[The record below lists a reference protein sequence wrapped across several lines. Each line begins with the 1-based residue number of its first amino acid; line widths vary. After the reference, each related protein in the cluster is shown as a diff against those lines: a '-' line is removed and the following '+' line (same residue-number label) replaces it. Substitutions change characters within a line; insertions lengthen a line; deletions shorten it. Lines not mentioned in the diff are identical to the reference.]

1 MNAHNLDGLSD
12 NDFHVVALENINVAM
27 RAALGSKTKYSK
39 SGNTIIFNN
48 DCRWNDRADLSPY
61 TSTAV
66 VQADYAG
73 LEYRDISREAIEDYR
88 ADLLA
93 SRPDL
98 RDMLEREFA
107 EIDAVF
113 LRVEKE
119 AQLREARERVRAEA
133 EEQAAKRAAFAAQLG
148 GFGSTALTIVSRLST
163 RRFRRSLVAVMR
175 MDLLMFSTKRM
186 ATRLRVLMPRSM
198 LLSAPH
204 AKMIAPFASN
214 TRRGLLSLRVTPA
227 PLVWKLSDEFK

>member
-1 MNAHNLDGLSD
+1 MNAHNLDGLSA

-73 LEYRDISREAIEDYR
+73 LEYREISREAIEDYR

-119 AQLREARERVRAEA
+119 AQLREAWERVRAEA

-148 GFGSTALTIVSRLST
+148 GIREYGSNNRQPIEYPALSEIFGRRNEDGFIDVLYKEEGYPVARIDAPINVVAGTSCEDDRSVRVEHPEGITITEGDAR
-163 RRFRRSLVAVMR
+163 A
-175 MDLLMFSTKRM
+175 
-186 ATRLRVLMPRSM
+186 
-198 LLSAPH
+198 
-204 AKMIAPFASN
+204 I
-214 TRRGLLSLRVTPA
+214 GL
-227 PLVWKLSDEFK
+227 EIEQ